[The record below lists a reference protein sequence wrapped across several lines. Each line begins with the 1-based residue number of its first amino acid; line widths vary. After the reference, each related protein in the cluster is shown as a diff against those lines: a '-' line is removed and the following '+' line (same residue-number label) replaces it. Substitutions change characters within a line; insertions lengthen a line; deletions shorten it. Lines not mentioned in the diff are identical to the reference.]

1 MNRKEPSSNSS
12 FYMTA
17 KTMHGLEDIL
27 VKELK
32 EIGAEKINKN
42 KRAVTFYGNKELL
55 YKSNLCLRTAL
66 RILKP
71 ISIFKSN
78 NEHDLYKKIQQI
90 NWEDHMSLTDTFLID
105 TTINYS
111 KKFTHSQYVSQKIKD
126 AIVDQFRKKYG
137 RRPSINK
144 YTPKI
149 KINLHKVLVINS
161 YMMLKYDTVGRFYNF
176 FIVAC
181 SLNFKP

>member
-1 MNRKEPSSNSS
+1 MSIYFHKKNLKCNSKIKNLFLKKIKFKMNRKEPSSNSS

-71 ISIFKSN
+71 ISIFKSKDKPFS
-78 NEHDLYKKIQQI
+78 DL
-90 NWEDHMSLTDTFLID
+90 E
-105 TTINYS
+105 
-111 KKFTHSQYVSQKIKD
+111 SQYFDMVM
-126 AIVDQFRKKYG
+126 
-137 RRPSINK
+137 
-144 YTPKI
+144 
-149 KINLHKVLVINS
+149 VIEEKAKN
-161 YMMLKYDTVGRFYNF
+161 
-176 FIVAC
+176 
-181 SLNFKP
+181 